1 MKNYKLIPRISLLI
15 LLALSIVFTVM
26 FFAGGANG
34 SLEVAG
40 DFLDIPRFTDL
51 LLDWTY
57 VLFALACLI
66 TLGVV
71 IGEFVK
77 NCKYDRK
84 KAVSTL
90 AIVIGFAALVVICW
104 FLGSPEKV
112 DIIGYEGTEN
122 VGAMAQMT
130 DAILYL
136 TYTLFAATVVA
147 LLWGFIYTKCL
158 DKR

>member
-1 MKNYKLIPRISLLI
+1 MKNYKLIPKISLWVLMAI
-15 LLALSIVFTVM
+15 SVVFTIM
-26 FFAGGANG
+26 FFAGGTNG

-57 VLFALACLI
+57 VLVALVCLI

-71 IGEFVK
+71 VWEFAK

-84 KAVSTL
+84 KALSTL
-90 AIVIGFAALVVICW
+90 AVVLGFAILIVVCW
-104 FLGSPEKV
+104 FLGSPDKI

-136 TYTLFAATVVA
+136 TYILFAATVVT
-147 LLWGFIYTKCL
+147 LVWGVIYTKHL
-158 DKR
+158 K

>member
-1 MKNYKLIPRISLLI
+1 MKNYKLIPKISLWVLMAI
-15 LLALSIVFTVM
+15 SVVFTIM
-26 FFAGGANG
+26 FFAGGTNG

-57 VLFALACLI
+57 VLVGLVCLI

-71 IGEFVK
+71 VWEFAK

-84 KAVSTL
+84 KALSTL
-90 AIVIGFAALVVICW
+90 AVVLGFAILIVVCW
-104 FLGSPEKV
+104 FLGSPDKI

-136 TYTLFAATVVA
+136 TYILFAATVVT
-147 LLWGFIYTKCL
+147 LVWGVIYTKHL
-158 DKR
+158 K

>member
-1 MKNYKLIPRISLLI
+1 MKNYKLIPKITLGILMAISV
-15 LLALSIVFTVM
+15 VFTMM
-26 FFAGGANG
+26 FFAGGTNG

-57 VLFALACLI
+57 VLVGLVCLI

-71 IGEFVK
+71 VWEFAK

-84 KAVSTL
+84 KALSTL
-90 AIVIGFAALVVICW
+90 AVVLGFAILIVVCW
-104 FLGSPEKV
+104 FLGSPDKI

-136 TYTLFAATVVA
+136 TYILFAATVVT
-147 LLWGFIYTKCL
+147 LVWGVIYTKHL
-158 DKR
+158 K

>member
-1 MKNYKLIPRISLLI
+1 MKNYKLIPKISLWVLMAI
-15 LLALSIVFTVM
+15 SVVFTIM
-26 FFAGGANG
+26 FFAGGTNG

-57 VLFALACLI
+57 VLVALVCLI

-71 IGEFVK
+71 VWEFAK

-84 KAVSTL
+84 KAISTL
-90 AIVIGFAALVVICW
+90 AVVLGFAILIVVCW
-104 FLGSPEKV
+104 FLGSPDKI

-130 DAILYL
+130 DAMLYL
-136 TYTLFAATVVA
+136 TYILFAATVITLV
-147 LLWGFIYTKCL
+147 WGVIYTRHLK
-158 DKR
+158 

>member
-1 MKNYKLIPRISLLI
+1 M
-15 LLALSIVFTVM
+15 
-26 FFAGGANG
+26 
-34 SLEVAG
+34 
-40 DFLDIPRFTDL
+40 DIPRFTDL

-57 VLFALACLI
+57 VLFGLACLI

-71 IGEFVK
+71 IGEFIK

-84 KAVSTL
+84 KAFSTL
-90 AIVIGFAALVVICW
+90 ATVIGFAALVVICW

-122 VGAMAQMT
+122 VGVMAQMT

-136 TYTLFAATVVA
+136 TYILFCATVVA
-147 LLWGFIYTKCL
+147 LVWGVFYTKRL
-158 DKR
+158 K

>member
-1 MKNYKLIPRISLLI
+1 MKNYKLIPKISLWVLMAI
-15 LLALSIVFTVM
+15 SVVFTIM
-26 FFAGGANG
+26 FFAGGTNG

-57 VLFALACLI
+57 VLVGLVCLI

-71 IGEFVK
+71 VWEFAK

-84 KAVSTL
+84 KAISTL
-90 AIVIGFAALVVICW
+90 AVVVGFIILIVVCW
-104 FLGSPEKV
+104 FLGSPDKI

-130 DAILYL
+130 DAMLYM
-136 TYTLFAATVVA
+136 TYILFAATVVA
-147 LLWGFIYTKCL
+147 LVWGVIYTKHL
-158 DKR
+158 K

>member
-1 MKNYKLIPRISLLI
+1 MKNYKLIPRICLWI

-57 VLFALACLI
+57 VLVGLACLI

-71 IGEFVK
+71 VWEFIK

-84 KAVSTL
+84 KAISTL
-90 AIVIGFAALVVICW
+90 ATVIGFAVLVVICW

-122 VGAMAQMT
+122 VGVMAQMT

-136 TYTLFAATVVA
+136 TYILFCATVLA
-147 LLWGFIYTKCL
+147 LVWGVIYTKRL
-158 DKR
+158 R

>member
-1 MKNYKLIPRISLLI
+1 MKNYKLIPKISLWI
-15 LLALSIVFTVM
+15 LMAISVVFTIM
-26 FFAGGANG
+26 FFAGGSNG

-57 VLFALACLI
+57 VLVALVCLI

-71 IGEFVK
+71 VWEFAK

-84 KAVSTL
+84 KAFSTL
-90 AIVIGFAALVVICW
+90 AVVLGFTILVVVCW
-104 FLGSPEKV
+104 FLGSPDKI

-136 TYTLFAATVVA
+136 TYILFAATVVT
-147 LLWGFIYTKCL
+147 LLWGVFYTKHL
-158 DKR
+158 K

>member
-1 MKNYKLIPRISLLI
+1 MKNYKLIPRICLWI
-15 LLALSIVFTVM
+15 LLALNIVFTVM

-57 VLFALACLI
+57 VLFGLACLI

-71 IGEFVK
+71 IGEFIK

-84 KAVSTL
+84 KAFSTL
-90 AIVIGFAALVVICW
+90 ATVIGFAALVVICW

-122 VGAMAQMT
+122 VGVMAQMT

-136 TYTLFAATVVA
+136 TYILFCATVVA
-147 LLWGFIYTKCL
+147 LVWGVFYTKRL
-158 DKR
+158 K